1 MKKQKKISTI
11 RLMMITSQLLLTLFM
26 GYWLYTQFT
35 DHKKLLSEDLERGFR
50 KSEQQLIDSMITTN
64 LIDPILSDS
73 SNYSV
78 YMIDQLKADS
88 NNMPAS
94 LNFEHQLSPQI
105 VMQFSEDSNEIAA
118 YSNRSKKIKQ
128 FGVSGFHSIS
138 GSDSTKITIEALK
151 DTSNQLLY
159 QSVRLFISSVG
170 KFRDEKGG
178 FSSIFCPSIDTLLLK
193 KLFNDFLENN
203 YSRFSIEYITTNDS
217 AFVIKKSNGI
227 FLDSH
232 LFENSFGAD
241 IKSYQIYILK
251 SISPQI
257 VFAILLLL
265 ITAIAFRMA
274 YINMKK
280 QRKLIIIKNEFIS
293 NISHE
298 LKTPVSTVKVALE
311 ALLDFDMKKDPKLT
325 QEYLEMAHSEM
336 NRLDLLVNQVL
347 NNSAMED
354 GNKFIFPEN
363 IDLTNLVNEV
373 LHSMQP
379 RFDKQKAEINF
390 QTNDED
396 IFVKADKL
404 HIHGVLVNLIDNS
417 LKYTLKKP
425 KISIAIT
432 QNEKETKLTISDN
445 GLGIPDE
452 YIHKVFDKFF
462 RVPTGD
468 KHNVKGYG
476 LGLNYAALVMQ
487 HHGGKISVE
496 NLDNGG
502 CKFTLVFK

>member
-1 MKKQKKISTI
+1 
-11 RLMMITSQLLLTLFM
+11 MMIISQLLLTLFM

-50 KSEQQLIDSMITTN
+50 KIEQQLIDSMIAIN
-64 LIDPILSDS
+64 LIDPILKDT

-78 YMIDQLKADS
+78 YLIDQVKTDS
-88 NNMPAS
+88 NNMPAN
-94 LNFEHQLSPQI
+94 LEFEHKISPKFL
-105 VMQFSEDSNEIAA
+105 MQFSEDSNEISAL
-118 YSNRSKKIKQ
+118 SNRSKKIKK
-128 FGVSGFHSIS
+128 FGVSVFDSIS
-138 GSDSTKITIEALK
+138 GSDSTTIRIEALQ
-151 DTSNQLLY
+151 DTNNQLLY

-170 KFRDEKGG
+170 KFTDGEGS
-178 FSSIFCPSIDTLLLK
+178 FSTVFCSNIDTLLLK

-203 YSRFSIEYITTNDS
+203 YRGFSVDWIPANDS
-217 AFVIKKSNGI
+217 VADKIKPNGI

-241 IKSYQIYILK
+241 INSYQVYLLK
-251 SISPQI
+251 SISPQL

-274 YINMKK
+274 YINMKN
-280 QRKLIIIKNEFIS
+280 QRKLIIIKNDFIS

-311 ALLDFDMKKDPKLT
+311 ALLDFDMKKDSKLT
-325 QEYLEMAHSEM
+325 KEYLEMAYSEM

-347 NNSAMED
+347 NNSTMED

-363 IDLTNLVNEV
+363 INLTTLVNEV

-379 RFDKQKAEINF
+379 HFDRQEAEINF
-390 QTNDED
+390 QTNDKD
-396 IFVKADKL
+396 IFVEADKL

-417 LKYTLKKP
+417 LKYTRKKP
-425 KISIAIT
+425 KISIDLT
-432 QNEKETKLTISDN
+432 QNEKETRLTISDN

-496 NLDNGG
+496 NLDEGG
-502 CKFTLVFK
+502 CRFKLSFVKK